1 MDRDFSI
8 SRDSKPPMALELSQ
22 QCLEMADRAKAAALE
37 MQVLSTQVK
46 NRWLLSAADGIL
58 LAREAI
64 LRANDQDIEQA
75 PAYGLSESAID
86 RLKLDTKRLESIA
99 QGLRDIAAL
108 PDPVGECLGGWI
120 RPNGLQIQ
128 KVRVPIGVILFIYE
142 SRPNV
147 TADAAGIAIKSGN
160 SMILRGGKE
169 AYYSSKAIVDVL
181 TETADRQGV
190 PTDALQMVQTLDRQA
205 VGELLKLSKQIDLVI
220 PRGGE
225 SLVRR
230 VTAEAT
236 MPVLKHFDGNCHVYV
251 DRNADLDQAC
261 RVVVNSKAQRM
272 GVCNAAES
280 LLIDA
285 QIAEIF
291 LPRIAQDLEPFGIEL
306 RGDAQSLR
314 ILPQIQRATQED
326 WGREYLGPIM
336 SVRIVADVEEAI
348 AHINQYGSKHT
359 DAIITKDI
367 QTARRFTTKVDSAV
381 VMVNASTRF
390 NDGGQ
395 FGFGAEIGISTDKLH
410 ARGPCGLNELTTY
423 KYIVTGDGHLRT

>member
-1 MDRDFSI
+1 
-8 SRDSKPPMALELSQ
+8 
-22 QCLEMADRAKAAALE
+22 
-37 MQVLSTQVK
+37 
-46 NRWLLSAADGIL
+46 
-58 LAREAI
+58 
-64 LRANDQDIEQA
+64 
-75 PAYGLSESAID
+75 
-86 RLKLDTKRLESIA
+86 
-99 QGLRDIAAL
+99 
-108 PDPVGECLGGWI
+108 
-120 RPNGLQIQ
+120 
-128 KVRVPIGVILFIYE
+128 
-142 SRPNV
+142 
-147 TADAAGIAIKSGN
+147 
-160 SMILRGGKE
+160 
-169 AYYSSKAIVDVL
+169 
-181 TETADRQGV
+181 
-190 PTDALQMVQTLDRQA
+190 MVQTLDRQA

-230 VTAEAT
+230 VTDEAT

-251 DRNADLDQAC
+251 DRNADLDQAS

-285 QIAEIF
+285 QIAEVF

-306 RGDAQSLR
+306 RGDAQALR

-348 AHINQYGSKHT
+348 GHINQYGSKHT